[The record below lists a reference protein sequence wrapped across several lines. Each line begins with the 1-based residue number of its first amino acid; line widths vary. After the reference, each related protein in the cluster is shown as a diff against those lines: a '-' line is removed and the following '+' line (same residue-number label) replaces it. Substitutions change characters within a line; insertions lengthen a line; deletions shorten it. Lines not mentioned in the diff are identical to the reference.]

1 MSMMLETASVQMI
14 RDQLLKHPIYQAMT
28 TPDRVR
34 IFMKHH
40 VFAVWDFMSL
50 AKRLQNSLTST
61 TLPWMP
67 SPHAH
72 YARFINEIVLGEET
86 DEDGQGGYASHFEL
100 YLQAMQEVQ
109 AETSWIDKY
118 LQAVQAGRDPI
129 EALQTSSLPPSIV
142 QFVTYNLNL
151 AFSAQTHEVTSAFFF
166 GREDLIPDMFTHLL
180 TELENHQQSTDRIC
194 YYLNRHIELDGDTH
208 GPLAEKLLSSLCGS
222 DSEKWQQAEQVALQS
237 LQLRIQLWDGV
248 LKEIEEKGL

>member
-1 MSMMLETASVQMI
+1 MLQMKTLSVQSI
-14 RDQLLKHPIYQAMT
+14 RDQLLQHPIYQAMT

-34 IFMKHH
+34 VFMKHH

-100 YLQAMQEVQ
+100 YVQAMEEVH
-109 AETSWIDKY
+109 AETNWIDTY
-118 LQAVQAGRDPI
+118 LQTIQTGHDPI
-129 EALQTSSLPPSIV
+129 EALQTCSLPPSIV

-208 GPLAEKLLSSLCGS
+208 GPLAEKLLASLCGS
-222 DSEKWQQAEQVALQS
+222 DTEKWQQAEQVALQS

-248 LKEIEEKGL
+248 LAEIKEKGL